1 MDKEQTS
8 DEIILTP
15 EHRKRIIDSLQP
27 GQPAIE
33 TLLKAQVIKMLQAG
47 YRHIPDLEEVEEARK
62 AGMKEVVDWMDQ
74 FKVERLNTGKIRFVL
89 SMDLWQAF
97 LKSKSIEEEHEQ
109 DRN

>member
-1 MDKEQTS
+1 MEAKDTVMDREETEKARKLGGEEYMVAVQSNLETPS
-8 DEIILTP
+8 LDYCCNNSQNLAQAEI
-15 EHRKRIIDSLQP
+15 SF
-27 GQPAIE
+27 
-33 TLLKAQVIKMLQAG
+33 
-47 YRHIPDLEEVEEARK
+47 K